1 MLFARAALASG
12 IIFPLYIY
20 PGTSCSGWTPLIN
33 AITTHPNL
41 PFWVVV
47 NPASGPGA
55 VNSQPDANYQACIP
69 QLRPAANPNVKVLGY
84 VPTGFGSRA
93 QSAVQADITT
103 YSQWGASYKPNGI
116 FFDEVAANSANQILY
131 SGYSGFAKNKI
142 SGAVITLNPGV
153 ATPAEYYG
161 FSDQI
166 VTREDNYNNFS
177 PSQYTIGS
185 STPASKQAVILHTTE
200 TTPPTCML
208 NAIVRVDKIGAVYFT
223 SDVLPNPY
231 DMFPPYWAGLVDAVQ
246 AAASA

>member
-33 AITTHPNL
+33 AITSHPNL
-41 PFWVVV
+41 PFWVIV

-55 VNSQPDANYQACIP
+55 ANSQPDANYQSCIA

-103 YSQWGASYKPNGI
+103 YSQWATSYRPNGI
-116 FFDEVAANSANQILY
+116 FFDETLATSGNQNLY
-131 SGYSGFAKNKI
+131 SGYSSFAKSKI
-142 SGAVITLNPGV
+142 SGALVTLNPGV
-153 ATPAEYYG
+153 AAPAAYYG

-166 VTREDNYNNFS
+166 VTREDAYNSFS
-177 PSQYTIGS
+177 PSQYTVGT
-185 STPASKQAVILHTTE
+185 STPASKQAVILHTTGS
-200 TTPPTCML
+200 TLPACMV
-208 NAIVRVDKIGAVYFT
+208 NATVHVDKIGAVYFT
-223 SDVLPNPY
+223 NDVLSNPY
-231 DMFPPYWAGLVDAVQ
+231 DTFPSYWTGLVDAVQ
-246 AAASA
+246 AAAT